1 MISRRRILAVAAA
14 PLIQYAPARAQE
26 PLLVLG
32 WDGYLDQPAI
42 DRFKHATGIDVV
54 LDVVGSY
61 DEIFTQLRAGG
72 VHRYSV
78 IAPHHGLIGDLQQRG
93 FIQPLDPNQIPHL
106 AEIDSHFAL
115 TDTTVI
121 DGAKYGAALIFD
133 TCPALYN
140 ADLLPEPPNNWL
152 ALASDLYTG
161 KVGML
166 DDGFSHFNLWG
177 RAIGAAHPPN
187 LSANEMLATTA
198 ILSELKQNRV
208 SHFTPYPADLVA
220 QLANGKAVISTTG
233 WGGLTLL
240 PDRGKA
246 NIKVVHLQP
255 GDFSFVQVAGNHG
268 RSATG
273 SRRAP
278 VHQLH
283 ALAERAGR
291 AGEPDDAG
299 DCQSRRGAD
308 DRPGNQRLHQLRR
321 PGFRDGAVAAAR
333 LSTHRR
339 NDRWH
344 RLLPRLGP
352 GVGQSAI
359 AQEHRRSLSR
369 ET

>member
-255 GDFSFVQVAGNHG
+255 GDFSFVQVLAIT
-268 RSATG
+268 AE
-273 SRRAP
+273 AP
-278 VHQLH
+278 QVPAAHQFINFMLSPNEQA
-283 ALAERAGR
+283 ALANRTTRAIV
-291 AGEPDDAG
+291 
-299 DCQSRRGAD
+299 
-308 DRPGNQRLHQLRR
+308 NL
-321 PGFRDGAVAAAR
+321 GAVPMIDPAISAFTNYAD
-333 LSTHRR
+333 LDSVMAQS
-339 NDRWH
+339 
-344 RLLPRLGP
+344 PPLGFP
-352 GVGQSAI
+352 TIGETTDGTASYLDWALAWDKV
-359 AQEHRRSLSR
+359 RSLKS
-369 ET
+369 TAAP

>member
-93 FIQPLDPNQIPHL
+93 VIQPLDPNQIPHL

-255 GDFSFVQVAGNHG
+255 GDFSFVQVLAIT
-268 RSATG
+268 AE
-273 SRRAP
+273 AP
-278 VHQLH
+278 QVPAAHQFINFMLSPNEQA
-283 ALAERAGR
+283 ALANRTTRAIV
-291 AGEPDDAG
+291 
-299 DCQSRRGAD
+299 
-308 DRPGNQRLHQLRR
+308 NL
-321 PGFRDGAVAAAR
+321 GAVPMIDPAISAFTNYAD
-333 LSTHRR
+333 LDSVMAQS
-339 NDRWH
+339 
-344 RLLPRLGP
+344 PPLGFP
-352 GVGQSAI
+352 PIGETTDGTASYLDWALAWDKV
-359 AQEHRRSLSR
+359 RSLKS
-369 ET
+369 TAAP

>member
-220 QLANGKAVISTTG
+220 QLANSKAVISTTG

-255 GDFSFVQVAGNHG
+255 GDFSFVQVLAIT
-268 RSATG
+268 AE
-273 SRRAP
+273 AP
-278 VHQLH
+278 QVPAAHQFINFMLSPNEQA
-283 ALAERAGR
+283 ALANRTTRAIV
-291 AGEPDDAG
+291 
-299 DCQSRRGAD
+299 
-308 DRPGNQRLHQLRR
+308 NL
-321 PGFRDGAVAAAR
+321 GAVPMIDPAISGFTNYADLDSVMAQ
-333 LSTHRR
+333 S
-339 NDRWH
+339 
-344 RLLPRLGP
+344 PPLGFP
-352 GVGQSAI
+352 PIGETTDGTVSYLDWAL
-359 AQEHRRSLSR
+359 AWDKVRSLKS
-369 ET
+369 TAAP

>member
-1 MISRRRILAVAAA
+1 MISRRRILAVAAT

-54 LDVVGSY
+54 LDVVGAY
-61 DEIFTQLRAGG
+61 DEIFTQMRAGG
-72 VHRYSV
+72 IQRYSV
-78 IAPHHGLIGDLQQRG
+78 IAPHHGLIPDLKMRG
-93 FIQPLDPNQIPHL
+93 YIQPLDPNQIPHL

-115 TDTTVI
+115 PGTTVI
-121 DGAKYGAALIFD
+121 DGAKYGAPLIFD

-240 PDRGKA
+240 PDRGNA
-246 NIKVVHLQP
+246 NIKVVHLLP
-255 GDFSFVQVAGNHG
+255 GDFSFVQVLAIPAEAPQLPAAHQFINFMLSPNEQATLAN
-268 RSATG
+268 RTTRAIVNLAAVPMIDPAISAFTNYADLDTVMAQSPPLG
-273 SRRAP
+273 FPPIGETADGTASY
-278 VHQLH
+278 LDW
-283 ALAERAGR
+283 ALAW
-291 AGEPDDAG
+291 DK
-299 DCQSRRGAD
+299 
-308 DRPGNQRLHQLRR
+308 
-321 PGFRDGAVAAAR
+321 V
-333 LSTHRR
+333 
-339 NDRWH
+339 
-344 RLLPRLGP
+344 
-352 GVGQSAI
+352 
-359 AQEHRRSLSR
+359 RSLKS
-369 ET
+369 TAAP

>member
-1 MISRRRILAVAAA
+1 MISRRRILAVAAT

-54 LDVVGSY
+54 LDVVGAY
-61 DEIFTQLRAGG
+61 DEIFTQMRAGG
-72 VHRYSV
+72 IQRYSV
-78 IAPHHGLIGDLQQRG
+78 IAPHHGLIPDLKMRG
-93 FIQPLDPNQIPHL
+93 YIQPLDPNQIPHL

-115 TDTTVI
+115 PETTVI
-121 DGAKYGAALIFD
+121 DGAKYGAPLIFD

-240 PDRGKA
+240 PDRGNA
-246 NIKVVHLQP
+246 NIKVVHLLP
-255 GDFSFVQVAGNHG
+255 GDFSFVQVLAIP
-268 RSATG
+268 AE
-273 SRRAP
+273 AP
-278 VHQLH
+278 QIPAAHQFINFMLSPNEQA
-283 ALAERAGR
+283 ALANRTTRAIVNLAAVPMIDPAISAFTNYADLDTVMAQSPPLGFPPI
-291 AGEPDDAG
+291 GET
-299 DCQSRRGAD
+299 AD
-308 DRPGNQRLHQLRR
+308 GTASYLDWALAW
-321 PGFRDGAVAAAR
+321 DKV
-333 LSTHRR
+333 
-339 NDRWH
+339 
-344 RLLPRLGP
+344 
-352 GVGQSAI
+352 
-359 AQEHRRSLSR
+359 RSLKS
-369 ET
+369 TAAP

>member
-1 MISRRRILAVAAA
+1 MISRRRILAVAAT

-54 LDVVGSY
+54 LDVVGAY
-61 DEIFTQLRAGG
+61 DEIFTQMRAGG
-72 VHRYSV
+72 IQRYSV
-78 IAPHHGLIGDLQQRG
+78 IAPHHGLIPDLKMRG
-93 FIQPLDPNQIPHL
+93 YIQPLDPNQIPHL

-115 TDTTVI
+115 PETTVI
-121 DGAKYGAALIFD
+121 DGAKYGAPLIFD

-240 PDRGKA
+240 PDRGNA
-246 NIKVVHLQP
+246 NIKVVHLLP
-255 GDFSFVQVAGNHG
+255 GDFSFVQVLAIPAEAPQLPAAHQFINFMLSPNEQATLAN
-268 RSATG
+268 RTTRAIVNLAAVPMIDPAISAFTNYADLDTVMAQSPPLG
-273 SRRAP
+273 FPPIGETADGTASY
-278 VHQLH
+278 LDW
-283 ALAERAGR
+283 ALAW
-291 AGEPDDAG
+291 DK
-299 DCQSRRGAD
+299 
-308 DRPGNQRLHQLRR
+308 
-321 PGFRDGAVAAAR
+321 V
-333 LSTHRR
+333 
-339 NDRWH
+339 
-344 RLLPRLGP
+344 
-352 GVGQSAI
+352 
-359 AQEHRRSLSR
+359 RSLKS
-369 ET
+369 TAAP

>member
-54 LDVVGSY
+54 LDTVGSY

-78 IAPHHGLIGDLQQRG
+78 IAPHHGLIGDLKERG
-93 FIQPLDPNQIPHL
+93 YIQPLDPNQIPHL

-255 GDFSFVQVAGNHG
+255 GDFSFVQVLAIT
-268 RSATG
+268 AE
-273 SRRAP
+273 AP
-278 VHQLH
+278 QVPAAHQFINFMLSPNEQA
-283 ALAERAGR
+283 ALANRTTRAIV
-291 AGEPDDAG
+291 
-299 DCQSRRGAD
+299 
-308 DRPGNQRLHQLRR
+308 NL
-321 PGFRDGAVAAAR
+321 GAVPMIDPAISAFTNYAD
-333 LSTHRR
+333 LDSVMAQS
-339 NDRWH
+339 
-344 RLLPRLGP
+344 PPLGFP
-352 GVGQSAI
+352 AI
-359 AQEHRRSLSR
+359 GETTDGTASYLDWALAWDKVRSLKS
-369 ET
+369 TAAP